1 MIFASVKSSPLTV
14 FRFIFGSIVIN
25 TLNLLFRIIID
36 HFQVKNFIFVT
47 IFLGFNCL
55 IIVLL

>member
-1 MIFASVKSSPLTV
+1 MIFAGVKSSHLTV